1 MLLNLCA
8 RILQILHTHGTLSMF
23 TAALT
28 IANPMGLQ
36 SVQSDLPS
44 IFWKSATVNI
54 LTSMLLFS
62 TSAIFPGI
70 VYRPLHNAFFSRK
83 TRTFLPVTKPLLQPV
98 IHTDVKETITKQRL
112 RGKEYYD
119 RNAHQLLALK
129 PRQTV
134 RMQTARG
141 FDRLAIVNSPAEQ
154 PNSYVVTSQGTKYIR
169 NRWHLLHISESPPV
183 DLEDDLPVVTD
194 AEALSTPPNSE
205 GSIQQPQSPKMD
217 CYGDTDGKCSVVTHS
232 GRVSCPNRRFK
243 DYVMTWLKCA
253 ITLCSF
259 MYDIHVRWY
268 CAARCL
274 PVFAPVFLLF
284 MLCCWSELILSLA
297 LLLVPH

>member
-1 MLLNLCA
+1 MQEFCRFN
-8 RILQILHTHGTLSMF
+8 THGTLSMF

-28 IANPMGLQ
+28 VANPMGLQ

-54 LTSMLLFS
+54 LTSALLFYTS
-62 TSAIFPGI
+62 TIFHGM

-98 IHTDVKETITKQRL
+98 IYTDVKETITKQRL

-169 NRWHLLHISESPPV
+169 NRWHLLHISESPPA

-217 CYGDTDGKCSVVTHS
+217 CYGDTDGKCSVVNHS

-259 MYDIHVRWY
+259 MYDIHVRLY

-284 MLCCWSELILSLA
+284 MLCCWSE
-297 LLLVPH
+297 